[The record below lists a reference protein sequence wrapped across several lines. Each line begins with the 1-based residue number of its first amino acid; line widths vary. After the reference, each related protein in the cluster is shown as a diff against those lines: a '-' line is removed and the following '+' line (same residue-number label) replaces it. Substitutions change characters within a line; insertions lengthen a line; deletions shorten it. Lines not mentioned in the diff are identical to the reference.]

1 MNETLRQVLIV
12 FGIVGGLGLILGI
25 GLVVA
30 AKFLYVE
37 EDTRIEDITKLLP
50 GANCGSC
57 GNPGC
62 AGFATLIVEGKAEK
76 LSVCKPGKPDKN
88 FQPIIDYLEKHP
100 NPDGT
105 VIKVKI

>member
-1 MNETLRQVLIV
+1 MIILWSILVLAG
-12 FGIVGGLGLILGI
+12 FGIIFGLGLA
-25 GLVVA
+25 VA
-30 AKFLYVE
+30 SKIFHVE
-37 EDTRIEDITKLLP
+37 VDTRIEDITKLLP

-62 AGFATLIVEGKAEK
+62 AGFAAIIVEGKAEK
-76 LSVCKPGKPDKN
+76 LSVCKPGKADKN